1 MDDLYFNSSNPG
13 SDIYENEGDPV
24 DSDEVVDPPLRI
36 SNPRI
41 TVVVKK
47 SKNTIPGKEKNGYTT
62 GGGYT
67 GDATATSIG
76 VSGGVTGG
84 ARGDSNGATGDN
96 GGATTS
102 ATSTGVTGGSGG
114 TTTKRPAT
122 TSTAYEGA
130 TTATTTASR
139 SANIQEAKNREAN
152 NNCFVVL
159 FGANDDVIKR
169 SGTID
174 RELHSTLLKSSVLT
188 NIDLDYKPN
197 GLRWKGGTTI
207 TQRKLQEQSYK

>member
-1 MDDLYFNSSNPG
+1 MTNMKMWSKSTRP
-13 SDIYENEGDPV
+13 SIEPPEITPMPRRPRKKKTK
-24 DSDEVVDPPLRI
+24 DSDEP
-36 SNPRI
+36 N
-41 TVVVKK
+41 KK
-47 SKNTIPGKEKNGYTT
+47 KFWKDYKEGEKMKCSLCKNFGHNKKGCPIAKNGYTT

-139 SANIQEAKNREAN
+139 SANVA
-152 NNCFVVL
+152 
-159 FGANDDVIKR
+159 
-169 SGTID
+169 
-174 RELHSTLLKSSVLT
+174 
-188 NIDLDYKPN
+188 
-197 GLRWKGGTTI
+197 
-207 TQRKLQEQSYK
+207 